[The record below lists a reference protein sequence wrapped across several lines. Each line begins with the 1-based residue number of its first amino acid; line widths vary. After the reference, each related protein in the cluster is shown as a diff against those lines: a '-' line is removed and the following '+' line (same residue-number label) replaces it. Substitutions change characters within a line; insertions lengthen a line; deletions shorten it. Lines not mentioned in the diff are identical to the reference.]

1 MFSHLADT
9 VDGDQLIFARS
20 AEGHSHLVDNRST
33 KDRYKVGDEVAIAG
47 ILKVSAIQPNKDGTV
62 SYSFDRGFSLHENM
76 VNQMLLRP
84 HEKPIPQE
92 VAQNP
97 LYSGKVVAISA
108 SPKAFSISLATNRI
122 GRIFEIADG
131 VLVGNRDDLYEK
143 YGFACEYD
151 SPVRSFG
158 EFCNCHAMNDWIE
171 LKS

>member
-33 KDRYKVGDEVAIAG
+33 KDRYKVGDGVAIAG

-76 VNQMLLRP
+76 VEQMLLRT
-84 HEKPIPQE
+84 HEKPIVEE
-92 VAQNP
+92 VVQKP
-97 LYSGKVVAISA
+97 LYSGKVI
-108 SPKAFSISLATNRI
+108 ATGTTEHGLENSTAQDRV
-122 GRIFEIADG
+122 GRIFEIVDG
-131 VLVGNRDDLYEK
+131 FIAGDRVS
-143 YGFACEYD
+143 YGFAI
-151 SPVRSFG
+151 SPKSAFESFDD
-158 EFCNCHAMNDWIE
+158 FATHHQLNTWIE